1 MSEKNNVAIG
11 KRVKQFRLNAKL
23 NQNQLAEKAEIDSN
37 NLSRIERGLI
47 TPTLDTVLKLSDA
60 LQVTPNDILL
70 ECYNV
75 PTNLLDSEIAQ
86 LIGNMNNAKRLKV
99 IEYIHFL
106 NYQQ

>member
-11 KRVKQFRLNAKL
+11 KRVKQFRISAKL
-23 NQNQLAEKAEIDSN
+23 NQNQLAERAEIDSN

-47 TPTLDTVLKLSDA
+47 TPTLETVLKLSNA
-60 LQVTPNDILL
+60 LQITPNDILL
-70 ECYNV
+70 ESYDV
-75 PTNLLDSEIAQ
+75 PANLLDSEIAR
-86 LIGNMNNAKRLKV
+86 LIGDMSTAKRQKV